1 MKLNTKVTV
10 VLVAFVMM
18 AIPLAIVETAEDSD
32 AVTTTSSINVY
43 YNASGTEWTKKT
55 VSASNLYEA
64 VVGAA
69 SELGYTV
76 VSDSRINSNVYLSLG
91 YYSQTLCRVLNYHY
105 CD

>member
-76 VSDSRINSNVYLSLG
+76 VSDHATWNKGL
-91 YYSQTLCRVLNYHY
+91 
-105 CD
+105 